1 MWIRCSSTAA
11 ISKLSKLIPRRTN
24 VNVIPRTQKQ
34 KEYLHMLEN
43 EQVSI
48 VVAHGSAGSGKTK
61 IAIGSA
67 VKYLVS
73 GKTDKIIITRPIVPT
88 GNDIGFLPGKV
99 QHKMKPWLMPIYD
112 SLGAYFDS
120 EVIEKLVNSDVI
132 EIAPMTYMRG
142 RTFEN
147 AWVVCDEAQNCT
159 PDQLL
164 MLMTRIGTGSKM
176 IITGDPIQHDD
187 TGENGL
193 EDLIYKLEQNPHSSI
208 GVIEFE
214 PDDSVRHPIIPYILS
229 LYTSR

>member
-1 MWIRCSSTAA
+1 MWVSCSSIST
-11 ISKLSKLIPRRTN
+11 ISKQSKLIPRKTS
-24 VNVIPRTQKQ
+24 VSVTPRNPKQ
-34 KEYLHMLEN
+34 KEYLKLLDN
-43 EQVSI
+43 EDICI

-67 VKYLVS
+67 VKYLAG
-73 GKTDKIIITRPIVPT
+73 GKTNKIIITRPVVPT
-88 GNDIGFLPGKV
+88 GNDIGFLPGKL

-112 SLGAYFDS
+112 SLSAFFES
-120 EVIEKLVNSDVI
+120 EVVEKLVNSDVI

-164 MLMTRIGTGSKM
+164 MLMTRIGNGSKM

-187 TGENGL
+187 AGENGL
-193 EDLIYKLEQNPHSSI
+193 DDLIFRLERSPHPNV
-208 GVIEFE
+208 GLVEFE
-214 PDDSVRHPIIPYILS
+214 PDDSVRHPIIPFILS
-229 LYTSR
+229 LYN

>member
-1 MWIRCSSTAA
+1 MWVRCSSSVA
-11 ISKLSKLIPRRTN
+11 KLSKVIPRKTN
-24 VNVIPRTQKQ
+24 VNVIPRTPKQ
-34 KEYLHMLEN
+34 KEYLQVLDN
-43 EQVSI
+43 DQVSI

-61 IAIGSA
+61 LAIGSA
-67 VKYLVS
+67 VKNLVG

-112 SLGAYFDS
+112 SLSAYFDS
-120 EVIEKLVNSDVI
+120 ELVEKLVNTDVI

-164 MLMTRIGTGSKM
+164 MLMTRIGNGSKM

-193 EDLIYKLEQNPHSSI
+193 EDLIYKLEQNPHPSI

-214 PDDSVRHPIIPYILS
+214 PEDSVRHPIIPYILS
-229 LYTSR
+229 LYTTTNR

>member
-1 MWIRCSSTAA
+1 MWVRCSSTVV
-11 ISKLSKLIPRRTN
+11 SKLSKVIPRRIN
-24 VNVIPRTQKQ
+24 VSVTPRTEKQ
-34 KEYLHMLEN
+34 KEYLQLLEN
-43 EQVSI
+43 EHVNI

-67 VKYLVS
+67 VKYLTS

-112 SLGAYFDS
+112 SLGAYFDA
-120 EVIEKLVNSDVI
+120 EVVEKLVNTDVI

-147 AWVVCDEAQNCT
+147 AWVICDEAQNCT

-193 EDLIYKLEQNPHSSI
+193 EDLIYKLERSPNPSV
-208 GVIEFE
+208 GAIEFE
-214 PDDSVRHPIIPYILS
+214 PNDSVRHPIIPYILS
-229 LYTSR
+229 LYK

>member
-1 MWIRCSSTAA
+1 MWIRCSSTV
-11 ISKLSKLIPRRTN
+11 SKISKLIPRRTA
-24 VNVIPRTQKQ
+24 VSVTPRNPKQ
-34 KEYLHMLEN
+34 KEYLSLLESDD
-43 EQVSI
+43 VSI
-48 VVAHGSAGSGKTK
+48 IVAHGSAGSGKTK

-67 VKYLVS
+67 VKTLVS

-99 QHKMKPWLMPIYD
+99 QNKMKPWLMPIYD
-112 SLGAYFDS
+112 SLSAYFDND
-120 EVIEKLVNSDVI
+120 VVEKLVSSDVI

-164 MLMTRIGTGSKM
+164 MLMTRIGNGSKM

-187 TGENGL
+187 AGENGL
-193 EDLIYKLEQNPHSSI
+193 EDLIFRLDKSPHPSI
-208 GVIEFE
+208 GMIEFE
-214 PDDSVRHPIIPYILS
+214 PEDSVRHPIIPFILS
-229 LYTSR
+229 LYSS